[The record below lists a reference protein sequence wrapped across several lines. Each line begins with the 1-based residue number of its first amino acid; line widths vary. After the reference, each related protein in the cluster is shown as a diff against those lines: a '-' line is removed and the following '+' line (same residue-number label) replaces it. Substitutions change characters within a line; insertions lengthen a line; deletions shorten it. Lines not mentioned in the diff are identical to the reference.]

1 VTKLEI
7 LWEWLKTCELI
18 EGWLYF
24 NAVRLEENNVSLSM
38 IGNNT
43 IQDYISGSSE
53 RELVFSIDF
62 MQLHDLEQS
71 DTNLKSTEEV
81 IGLADWIESA
91 ILPDFGESCV
101 VEKVEILEEIPSV
114 LIDQDLNL
122 CKYQF
127 QARVLYLQ
135 L

>member
-1 VTKLEI
+1 MTKLEI

-18 EGWLYF
+18 DGWLYF
-24 NAVRLEENNVSLSM
+24 NAVRLEENNVSLGM

-43 IQDYISGSSE
+43 IQDYISGTSE
-53 RELVFSIDF
+53 RELVFFIDF

-71 DTNLKSTEEV
+71 YTNLKSTEEV

-91 ILPDFGESCV
+91 DLPDFGESCV
-101 VEKVEILEEIPSV
+101 VDKVEILEEIPSV

>member
-1 VTKLEI
+1 
-7 LWEWLKTCELI
+7 
-18 EGWLYF
+18 
-24 NAVRLEENNVSLSM
+24 
-38 IGNNT
+38 
-43 IQDYISGSSE
+43 
-53 RELVFSIDF
+53 